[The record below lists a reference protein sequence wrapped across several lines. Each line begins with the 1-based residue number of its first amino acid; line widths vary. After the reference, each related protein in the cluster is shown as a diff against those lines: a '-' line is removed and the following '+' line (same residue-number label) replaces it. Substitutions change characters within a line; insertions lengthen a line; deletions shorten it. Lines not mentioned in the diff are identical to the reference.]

1 MTHPPKS
8 PSLGTERGTSIRTTN
23 TPRAGSREVAGAGLL
38 CCMLT
43 EQQSTDQGQNQ
54 SPVWR
59 DRSVRRRAG
68 RDNSNGCNG
77 NKITVKWSQQL
88 PPRRKPQHFLRVLC
102 GTWILAAKSA
112 PAPEPCSVTS
122 QGKGGETS
130 PHRAHRVTQRC
141 KFYPWMLLVWRIA
154 LVKNGADVT
163 AAAAIKQKNT
173 KLVSTSR
180 IPSFLCPQNGI
191 RKSRASINEII
202 SYVTGSSF
210 FVLFWLYFPK
220 EMKLIWSVTVI
231 S

>member
-1 MTHPPKS
+1 MESTTSTKKETTTFPPCALWNLDTGSKVCPS
-8 PSLGTERGTSIRTTN
+8 PSTAQSLPRG
-23 TPRAGSREVAGAGLL
+23 RE
-38 CCMLT
+38 
-43 EQQSTDQGQNQ
+43 
-54 SPVWR
+54 
-59 DRSVRRRAG
+59 G
-68 RDNSNGCNG
+68 R
-77 NKITVKWSQQL
+77 
-88 PPRRKPQHFLRVLC
+88 P
-102 GTWILAAKSA
+102 
-112 PAPEPCSVTS
+112 
-122 QGKGGETS
+122 S

-154 LVKNGADVT
+154 LLKNGADVT

-220 EMKLIWSVTVI
+220 EMKLIWSVTLI